1 MNILAQIVESKKR
14 EIEGLYRQYD
24 LQTLKNDVS
33 AKQGSPELSPEFY
46 QRLAESR
53 ATGKP
58 FFITEFKRKSPSEGW
73 INEHADLSAQIQA
86 YTRAGASA
94 ISVLTD
100 APFFG
105 GSYADLKQ
113 ARQVLDSRYST
124 VNQEPSTTALSTRNL
139 SQVPDTPSI
148 VPVAPLL
155 LQKDFILDPIQI
167 FLAKSF
173 GADLILLIAAIL
185 EAEPLDH
192 LRKTAESIGLG
203 VLVEVHDAEE
213 LNRVQALDFQVLGIN
228 NRDLKTFRTALNRV
242 NVLKENAGGRFV
254 IAESGVLN
262 HRHFQMVRKADGF
275 LIGTGLMQQKDE
287 PLPSTLSTHFQ
298 THGRYLFKACGI
310 RSLETLREL
319 TAQGDHAIG
328 TDYLGINFSPL
339 SKRRADEQTC
349 SALKAMP
356 TSNTVA
362 VFYHN
367 TEAEILETLETY
379 PFKTL
384 QLYAEEVS
392 PEFVRS
398 LKARVILTVRVHPEQ
413 SWSETMATQVEPFS
427 ADVDCFIL
435 DGAKPGSGERISGGI
450 PADFPYPF
458 LLAGGLQEHNLEAVT
473 AYTNCIGVDIA
484 SGIEQDG
491 QVNLMRIR
499 GIAQRLASLPLPHDL
514 RDRF

>member
-1 MNILAQIVESKKR
+1 MNILARIVESKKR

-24 LQTLKNDVS
+24 LQTLLNDATS
-33 AKQGSPELSPEFY
+33 KHADPGSKPEFY
-46 QRLAESR
+46 QRLAISR
-53 ATGKP
+53 NTGKP

-100 APFFG
+100 TPFFG

-113 ARQVLDSRYST
+113 ARQILDSGHYILDPESRVSGLFAGDL
-124 VNQEPSTTALSTRNL
+124 NQETNTAR
-139 SQVPDTPSI
+139 QAAAMAEV
-148 VPVAPLL
+148 VPLL

-167 FLAKSF
+167 FLAKIF

-185 EAEPLDH
+185 EPEPLDL

-203 VLVEVHDAEE
+203 VLVEVHDTGE
-213 LNRVQALDFQVLGIN
+213 LHRIQTLDFQVLGIN

-242 NVLKENAGGRFV
+242 NVLKEKAGGRFV

-262 HRHFQMVRKADGF
+262 HQHFQMVRKSDGF
-275 LIGTGLMQQKDE
+275 LIGTGLMQKKDE
-287 PLPSTLSTHFQ
+287 LIPDTLAERFQ
-298 THGRYLFKACGI
+298 SRGRYLFKACGI

-319 TAQGDHAIG
+319 TVQGDQAIG
-328 TDYLGINFSPL
+328 ADFLGINFSPL

-349 SALKAMP
+349 AALKTGHAP
-356 TSNTVA
+356 NTVA

-367 TEAEILETLETY
+367 TEAEIRETLETY
-379 PFKTL
+379 SFSTL

-398 LKARVILTVRVHPEQ
+398 LKARVILAVRVHPERP
-413 SWSETMATQVEPFS
+413 WSETMATQVEPFA

-435 DGAKPGSGERISGGI
+435 DGATPGSGERISGGI

-458 LLAGGLQEHNLEAVT
+458 LLAGGLEEDNLDAVT
-473 AYTNCIGVDIA
+473 AYVNCIGVDIA

-491 QVNLMRIR
+491 QVNLMRVR

-514 RDRF
+514 

>member
-14 EIEGLYRQYD
+14 EIEALYRQYD
-24 LQTLKNDVS
+24 LPTLKMDAS
-33 AKQGSPELSPEFY
+33 SKPAAPGSKPEFY

-53 ATGKP
+53 ALGKP
-58 FFITEFKRKSPSEGW
+58 FFIPEFKRKSPSEGW

-105 GSYADLKQ
+105 GSYEDLKQ
-113 ARQVLDSRYST
+113 ARQILDSG
-124 VNQEPSTTALSTRNL
+124 NQPLNHEPRTTALSTRNL
-139 SQVPDTPSI
+139 SPGPDTPSMA
-148 VPVAPLL
+148 PAAPLL

-185 EAEPLDH
+185 EPETLDS

-203 VLVEVHDAEE
+203 VLVEVHDAGE
-213 LNRVQALDFQVLGIN
+213 LHRIQALDFQVLGIN

-242 NVLKENAGGRFV
+242 NVLKEKAGGRFI

-262 HRHFQMVRKADGF
+262 HRHFQMVRKADGY
-275 LIGTGLMQQKDE
+275 LIGTGLMQPKDE
-287 PLPSTLSTHFQ
+287 PLPGTLLEHFQ

-310 RSLETLREL
+310 RSLETLRDL
-319 TAQGDHAIG
+319 SNQQDQNIG
-328 TDYLGINFSPL
+328 VDFLGINFSPL

-349 SALKAMP
+349 AELKSSHL
-356 TSNTVA
+356 SNAVA

-367 TEAEILETLETY
+367 TEAEVRETLETY
-379 PFKTL
+379 PFNTL
-384 QLYAEEVS
+384 QLYAEAVS

-398 LKARVILTVRVHPEQ
+398 LKARVILAVRVHPQQ
-413 SWSETMATQVEPFS
+413 SWCETMATQVEPFA

-435 DGAKPGSGERISGGI
+435 DGISPGSGERISGGI

-458 LLAGGLQEHNLEAVT
+458 LLAGGLQENNLEAVT

-491 QVNLMRIR
+491 QVNLMRVR
-499 GIAQRLASLPLPHDL
+499 SIAQRLASLPLPHDL